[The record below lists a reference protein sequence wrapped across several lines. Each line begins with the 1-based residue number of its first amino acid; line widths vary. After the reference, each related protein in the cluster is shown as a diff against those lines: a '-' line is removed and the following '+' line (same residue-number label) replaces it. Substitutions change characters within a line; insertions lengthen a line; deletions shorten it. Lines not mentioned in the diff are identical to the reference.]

1 MYEAE
6 KTIRKLLM
14 YESDHVI
21 AKIEVE
27 IQEEP
32 KEEDPDRFH
41 KKINQL
47 ENKHTNFC

>member
-1 MYEAE
+1 
-6 KTIRKLLM
+6 M

-32 KEEDPDRFH
+32 KEEDPDRFQ